1 MDIHVYIPTY
11 MYIHVCIY
19 THVCMCVYM
28 YTHTCVCVCV
38 YGLNLVPDQSQATT
52 RVPNDSLVYCVRSF
66 LTISLYI
73 ERFCVPTLCVFL
85 PADYV

>member
-1 MDIHVYIPTY
+1 MTMYCFHSLWNKSNISELTYI
-11 MYIHVCIY
+11 YIY
-19 THVCMCVYM
+19 
-28 YTHTCVCVCV
+28 V

-52 RVPNDSLVYCVRSF
+52 RVPNDSLVYCVGSF

-73 ERFCVPTLCVFL
+73 ERFYVPTLCVFL